1 MTLQTLLWHGELG
14 EGSLLQVKHEEVQYK
29 PVYLAWEKKKKDHQ
43 QRIIT
48 LKKKKSF
55 FAVS

>member
-29 PVYLAWEKKKKDHQ
+29 PVYLAWEKKKRPPTKNNY
-43 QRIIT
+43 I
-48 LKKKKSF
+48 KKKKNSF